1 MKFSYRL
8 MFYFFG
14 FLMGCGF
21 LFFVLNKKN
30 TRCSY
35 LPNDRVLKNISS
47 KPFYYSNEATKKIA
61 QDWLDTIDIK
71 NTMIYGDV
79 DFDRSNKKVGAA
91 KLYVIIGKTTKNVP
105 IEITVENYEEK
116 AVLTDVKKI

>member
-8 MFYFFG
+8 MLYFFG

-47 KPFYYSNEATKKIA
+47 KPFYYSDEASKKLA
-61 QDWLDTIDIK
+61 QSWIDTIDVK
-71 NTMIYGDV
+71 NTMLFGDV
-79 DFDRSNKKVGAA
+79 DFDRSNKKIGSG
-91 KLYVIIGKTTKNVP
+91 KLYVIIGKTTTNQP
-105 IEITVENYEEK
+105 IEIIVENYEEK
-116 AVLTDVKKI
+116 AVLQDIKKL